1 MKICKS
7 IASLL
12 LCIAAVL
19 RLLPVQVLAAG
30 NIDLSRKGNLT
41 ITDRYDETG
50 LSGIKCSFTILHEW
64 RKGLWQDIKFFV

>member
-30 NIDLSRKGNLT
+30 
-41 ITDRYDETG
+41 TG
-50 LSGIKCSFTILHEW
+50 KNA
-64 RKGLWQDIKFFV
+64 VAA

>member
-19 RLLPVQVLAAG
+19 RLLPVPVLTACGLLCIVAG
-30 NIDLSRKGNLT
+30 LIRRKGSVQ
-41 ITDRYDETG
+41 E
-50 LSGIKCSFTILHEW
+50 
-64 RKGLWQDIKFFV
+64 

>member
-30 NIDLSRKGNLT
+30 NIDLSRRGNLT
-41 ITDRYDETG
+41 ITDSYD
-50 LSGIKCSFTILHEW
+50 
-64 RKGLWQDIKFFV
+64 

>member
-19 RLLPVQVLAAG
+19 RLLPVQVPAAG

-41 ITDRYDETG
+41 ITDNYDENRPVR
-50 LSGIKCSFTILHEW
+50 
-64 RKGLWQDIKFFV
+64 RKMFFYDIT